1 MYRIAISTVLLAI
14 ASAYSYGQVAPP
26 PPAVHNPHPAPAPA
40 PVPLPPA
47 DLLGDIDMPDVEVDL
62 DRVQSEIDRIQPE
75 IQISTDAAM
84 LEVQEAMKNL
94 QPAISQNMAEADWQ
108 LQARLKDWRPNVAF
122 NFDSSAWGAALMPLF
137 DQQGSWNDASSGS
150 YRSGTRAID
159 RHDYEKA
166 IKDMDRVITAKTG
179 RADGA
184 YYWKAYA
191 QSKLGRSSDALNT
204 LAQLQRQYPQS
215 HWLRDS
221 KALQL
226 ELKQQAGVHVS
237 LASETDEDL
246 KLLAINGLMHSEPD
260 RAMPLLEK
268 VLSETKN
275 PPRIRER
282 ALFVLARSDSP
293 QARAEVTRVAM
304 GSSNPDLQMKAV
316 EYLAVSGDK
325 KDSATFTN
333 IYRNTS
339 DASVKRAA
347 LQALFIRKDENALL
361 TLAKSETNEGLR
373 RQAIQ
378 LLGVMGATGSL
389 ASLYSSE
396 SAPDVRRN
404 IIDALFTG
412 GDAKQLVGL
421 ARSESN
427 PELKRRA
434 VERLSMMHSKDADAY
449 LMELLNK

>member
-1 MYRIAISTVLLAI
+1 MYRIAITTVLLAT
-14 ASAYSYGQVAPP
+14 ASAAYSYGQVPPPP
-26 PPAVHNPHPAPAPA
+26 PPAVHNPKPAPAPA
-40 PVPLPPA
+40 VVPVPPV
-47 DLLGDIDMPDVEVDL
+47 DLLDMPDVDVDL

-75 IQISTDAAM
+75 IQIDTDAAM
-84 LEVQEAMKNL
+84 LEAQKAMKNI
-94 QPAISQNMAEADWQ
+94 QPVISQAMAETDLQ
-108 LQARLKDWRPNVAF
+108 LQSKLKDLHQNFAF
-122 NFDSSAWGAALMPLF
+122 NFNPWGAALMPRF
-137 DQQGSWNDASSGS
+137 DERDSWNDTASSA
-150 YRSGTRAID
+150 YRNGTRAID
-159 RHDYEKA
+159 RHDYDKA
-166 IKDMDRVITAKTG
+166 IKDMDRVITAKNG
-179 RADGA
+179 RVDGA

-204 LAQLQRQYPQS
+204 LAQLQRAYPQS

-226 ELKQQAGVHVS
+226 ELKQQTGAHVS

-246 KLLAINGLMHSEPD
+246 KLLAINGLIHSEPD

-268 VLSETKN
+268 VLNETKN
-275 PPRIRER
+275 PPRVRER

-339 DASVKRAA
+339 DASVKHAA
-347 LQALFIRKDENALL
+347 LQALFMRKDENALL
-361 TLAKSETNEGLR
+361 TLAKNETNEDLR
-373 RQAIQ
+373 RKAIQ
-378 LLGVMGATGSL
+378 LLGAMGAASPLT
-389 ASLYSSE
+389 SLYSSE
-396 SAPDVRRN
+396 SSPNVRRS
-404 IIDALFTG
+404 IIDALFAG
-412 GDAKQLVGL
+412 GDAKQLVSL

-427 PELKRRA
+427 PELKRRV
-434 VERLSMMHSKDADAY
+434 VERLSVMHSKDADAY

>member
-1 MYRIAISTVLLAI
+1 MYRIAMTTVLLAI
-14 ASAYSYGQVAPP
+14 ASAAYNYGQVAPP
-26 PPAVHNPHPAPAPA
+26 PPVIHNPKPAPAPKVVPA
-40 PVPLPPA
+40 PPV
-47 DLLGDIDMPDVEVDL
+47 DVWGDMPDFEMDM
-62 DRVQSEIDRIQPE
+62 DRVQSEIDRIRPD
-75 IQISTDAAM
+75 IDIDTDAAM
-84 LEVQEAMKNL
+84 LELQQQMKTIK
-94 QPAISQNMAEADWQ
+94 PEIARSVAEADRQ
-108 LQARLKDWRPNVAF
+108 FQGKLKDLHQNFAF
-122 NFDSSAWGAALMPLF
+122 NFNPWGAVMMPRF
-137 DQQGSWNDASSGS
+137 DERDLRRGAVSGD

-166 IKDMDRVITAKTG
+166 IKDLDHVIAAKSARV
-179 RADGA
+179 DGA

-204 LAQLQRQYPQS
+204 LAQLQREYPQS

-226 ELKQQAGVHVS
+226 ELKQQTGVHVS

-260 RAMPLLEK
+260 KAMPLLEK
-268 VLSETKN
+268 VLNETKN
-275 PPRIRER
+275 PPRVRER

-293 QARAEVTRVAM
+293 QARAEVMRVAM

-325 KDSATFTN
+325 KDSAAFTN
-333 IYRNTS
+333 IYRSTS
-339 DASVKRAA
+339 DPAVKRAA
-347 LQALFIRKDENALL
+347 LQALFMRKDENALL
-361 TLAKSETNEGLR
+361 NLARSETNEDLR

-378 LLGVMGATGSL
+378 LLGAMRAAGPL

-396 SAPDVRRN
+396 KSPDVRRN

-412 GDAKQLVGL
+412 GDAKQLVSL

-427 PELKRRA
+427 PELKRQA

>member
-1 MYRIAISTVLLAI
+1 MYRIAITTALLAL
-14 ASAYSYGQVAPP
+14 APAAYSYGQAAPPP
-26 PPAVHNPHPAPAPA
+26 PPAVHNPNPPPMPSVV
-40 PVPLPPA
+40 PVPPV
-47 DLLGDIDMPDVEVDL
+47 DVWGDIPDFEMDM
-62 DRVQSEIDRIQPE
+62 DRVQSEMDRIQPD
-75 IQISTDAAM
+75 IQIQVDAAM
-84 LEVQEAMKNL
+84 LQAQEAMKNIK
-94 QPAISQNMAEADWQ
+94 PEIDRQ
-108 LQARLKDWRPNVAF
+108 LQSKLKDLPKNFAF
-122 NFDSSAWGAALMPLF
+122 NFDSSAWGAALMPRF
-137 DQQGSWNDASSGS
+137 DERDSWNDAASGN

-159 RHDYEKA
+159 RHDYDKA
-166 IKDMDRVITAKTG
+166 IKDMDRVIAAKSA
-179 RADGA
+179 RVDGA

-204 LAQLQRQYPQS
+204 LVQLQREYPQS
-215 HWLRDS
+215 HWVHDS

-260 RAMPLLEK
+260 KAMPLLEK
-268 VLSETKN
+268 VLNETKN
-275 PPRIRER
+275 PPRVRER

-293 QARAEVTRVAM
+293 EARAEVMRVAM

-325 KDSATFTN
+325 KDAATFTN

-339 DASVKRAA
+339 DRSVKRAA
-347 LQALFIRKDENALL
+347 MQALFMRKDENALV
-361 TLAKSETNEGLR
+361 TLARSETNEDLR

-378 LLGVMGATGSL
+378 LLGAMRAAGPLAT
-389 ASLYSSE
+389 LYSSE
-396 SAPDVRRN
+396 KSSDVRRS
-404 IIDALFTG
+404 IIDALFAG
-412 GDAKQLVGL
+412 GDAKQLVSL

-427 PELKRRA
+427 PELKRQA

>member
-1 MYRIAISTVLLAI
+1 MSRIVITTALLAI
-14 ASAYSYGQVAPP
+14 APAAYTYGQLTPPP
-26 PPAVHNPHPAPAPA
+26 PPAVHNPHPAPVPA
-40 PVPLPPA
+40 VVPLPP
-47 DLLGDIDMPDVEVDL
+47 DVLLGDMPDVDVDM
-62 DRVQSEIDRIQPE
+62 DRIQSEIDRIQPD
-75 IQISTDAAM
+75 IHIDTDAAM
-84 LEVQEAMKNL
+84 LEVQEAMKNIKPEIA
-94 QPAISQNMAEADWQ
+94 QSVREADIENK
-108 LQARLKDWRPNVAF
+108 LKDLHPNFALNF
-122 NFDSSAWGAALMPLF
+122 NAPSWGAAMFPRF
-137 DQQGSWNDASSGS
+137 DERDSWNDASSRY

-159 RHDYEKA
+159 RHDYDKA
-166 IKDMDRVITAKTG
+166 IKDMDRVITAKSG
-179 RADGA
+179 RVDGA

-191 QSKLGRSSDALNT
+191 QSKLGQSSDALNT
-204 LAQLQRQYPQS
+204 LAQLERAYPQS
-215 HWLRDS
+215 HWLRDG

-226 ELKQQAGVHVS
+226 ELKQQTGVHVS

-260 RAMPLLEK
+260 RALPLLEK

-275 PPRIRER
+275 PPRVRER

-293 QARAEVTRVAM
+293 QARAEVMRVAM

-325 KDSATFTN
+325 KDSSTFTN

-339 DASVKRAA
+339 DVSVKRAA
-347 LQALFIRKDENALL
+347 LQALFIRKDENALVA
-361 TLAKSETNEGLR
+361 LAKSETNEDLR

-378 LLGVMGATGSL
+378 FLGAMSAAGPL

-396 SAPDVRRN
+396 RSPDVRRN
-404 IIDALFTG
+404 IIDALFAG
-412 GDAKQLVGL
+412 GDAKQLVTL

>member
-1 MYRIAISTVLLAI
+1 MYRIAITTVLLAI
-14 ASAYSYGQVAPP
+14 ASAAYSYGQVAPAP
-26 PPAVHNPHPAPAPA
+26 PVIHNPKAAPAVV
-40 PVPLPPA
+40 PVPPV
-47 DLLGDIDMPDVEVDL
+47 DVWGDMPDFEMDM
-62 DRVQSEIDRIQPE
+62 DRVQSEIDRIRPD
-75 IQISTDAAM
+75 IHIDTDAAM
-84 LEVQEAMKNL
+84 LQLQQQMKTIK
-94 QPAISQNMAEADWQ
+94 PEIARSVAEADRQ
-108 LQARLKDWRPNVAF
+108 LQSKFKDLHQNFAF
-122 NFDSSAWGAALMPLF
+122 NFNPWGSVMMPRF
-137 DQQGSWNDASSGS
+137 DERDLRGRTVSGD

-166 IKDMDRVITAKTG
+166 IKDMDRVIAAKSV
-179 RADGA
+179 RVDGA

-204 LAQLQRQYPQS
+204 LAQLQREYPQS

-226 ELKQQAGVHVS
+226 ELKQQTGVHVS

-260 RAMPLLEK
+260 KAMPLLEK
-268 VLSETKN
+268 VLNETKN
-275 PPRIRER
+275 PPRVRER

-293 QARAEVTRVAM
+293 QARAEVMRVAM

-325 KDSATFTN
+325 KDSAAFTN
-333 IYRNTS
+333 IYRSTS
-339 DASVKRAA
+339 DPAVKRAA
-347 LQALFIRKDENALL
+347 LQALFMRKDENALL
-361 TLAKSETNEGLR
+361 TLARSETNEDLR

-378 LLGVMGATGSL
+378 LLGAMRAAGPL

-396 SAPDVRRN
+396 KSPDVRRN

-412 GDAKQLVGL
+412 GDAKQLVSL

-427 PELKRRA
+427 PELKRQA